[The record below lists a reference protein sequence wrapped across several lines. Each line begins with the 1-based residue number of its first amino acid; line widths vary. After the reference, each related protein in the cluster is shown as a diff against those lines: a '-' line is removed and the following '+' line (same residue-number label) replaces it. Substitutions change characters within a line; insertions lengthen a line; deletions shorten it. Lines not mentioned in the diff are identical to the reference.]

1 MAILELP
8 QLKFLAYSRIRNG
21 GTGGHEI
28 SLFQKEELTY
38 FQMGLNFT
46 NGSTLQSNLN
56 ITFNSEEDV
65 IYYHKNYLW
74 LLLIIMISFFGLS
87 YYLYYVSK
95 YNIKKAK
102 INNTETNITFLKY
115 TNYQNLSIA
124 TFRNFF

>member
-8 QLKFLAYSRIRNG
+8 KLKFLTYSRA
-21 GTGGHEI
+21 TSEAQKI
-28 SLFQKEELTY
+28 SLLQKEELTY
-38 FQMGLNFT
+38 FQMGQNF
-46 NGSTLQSNLN
+46 NNSTSLHSNLN
-56 ITFNSEEDV
+56 ITYSSEDK

-95 YNIKKAK
+95 YNIKKAR

-115 TNYQNLSIA
+115 TNLQNLSVA
-124 TFRNFF
+124 TFRN